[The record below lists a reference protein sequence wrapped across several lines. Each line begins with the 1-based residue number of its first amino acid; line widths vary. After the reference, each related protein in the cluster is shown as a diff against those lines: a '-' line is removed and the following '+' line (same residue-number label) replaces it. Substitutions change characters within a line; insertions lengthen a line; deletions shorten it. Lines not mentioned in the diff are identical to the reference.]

1 MVGNLTHLTVL
12 LATVSCG
19 KLSFR
24 LQLKAKN
31 EGSANDISGLTKLPG
46 SYLRPRRF
54 SMKCQRGTLSMM
66 KKKARVNRPLE
77 TRANNVTAHN
87 FHIRCERTIYK
98 ISIERQ
104 LMDGFI

>member
-1 MVGNLTHLTVL
+1 MVGNMTHLTVL

-31 EGSANDISGLTKLPG
+31 EGSANEISGLTKLPG

-54 SMKCQRGTLSMM
+54 SIKCQRGTLSMM
-66 KKKARVNRPLE
+66 KKKGTIVVA
-77 TRANNVTAHN
+77 TRDEGKQ
-87 FHIRCERTIYK
+87 CDGP
-98 ISIERQ
+98 Q
-104 LMDGFI
+104 LSYQM